1 MSRFDRPVVRVLL
14 GLIIFVAAIVGL
26 TDSVLADSIVIDGD
40 TIPAGTVV
48 DNDVIITGEAVVI
61 DGDVRGDVFAFG
73 NTVAINGTIDGSLVT
88 VSPEVAIDGGVTGTV
103 YVLAGILELGSNA
116 AADRNVLVASVRLVT
131 ERGSVVGRDLH
142 AVSVGGQLNGRIGR
156 DTNATIGVLEIIDM
170 IRNSLSRGPGG
181 SAGLGGILNIARLD
195 APFAAAISP
204 AEDGTRINADAVA
217 DWILGRA
224 LELILLL
231 ILAGLF
237 LWLRPSLLEKSV
249 ESVRRAPF
257 PAAGFGLLT
266 YVSGFVGA
274 VLLGVVLVFISIAL
288 LVAVSWQLAALVW
301 ALGSSSLFLAVFFF
315 VVFVYYISKVIVGL
329 LVGKLLLR
337 LISPRRSG
345 SNFLALL
352 IGLTLYVLLV
362 PIPVLGWLLA
372 FVMSLLGLGS
382 MWLVFLDNRRRR
394 DDSAVAAAQAA
405 LTEDENMVMRTGEP
419 GQAQQAVA
427 LRAKE
432 LGEKLAKEDM
442 QERLA
447 AAQRSNG
454 PWTFVDISS
463 LADVTLLDKAARAVA
478 DILAPSKEIC
488 VSYIATSDSEG
499 NPLRGGEEYEIV
511 GRELDARWW
520 SIAAYDPDH
529 LIANE
534 RAKYSISK
542 TAQSVDENGEWIA
555 MITSEP
561 RDDDAWIYSGDNT
574 IDLALVLRLY
584 GPSERLLEDMVA
596 ADLPDIRPVH
606 LVVTAEEGD
615 EADE

>member
-1 MSRFDRPVVRVLL
+1 M
-14 GLIIFVAAIVGL
+14 
-26 TDSVLADSIVIDGD
+26 
-40 TIPAGTVV
+40 
-48 DNDVIITGEAVVI
+48 
-61 DGDVRGDVFAFG
+61 
-73 NTVAINGTIDGSLVT
+73 
-88 VSPEVAIDGGVTGTV
+88 
-103 YVLAGILELGSNA
+103 
-116 AADRNVLVASVRLVT
+116 
-131 ERGSVVGRDLH
+131 VGRDLH
-142 AVSVGGQLNGRIGR
+142 AISVGGQLNGRIGR
-156 DTNATIGVLEIIDM
+156 DTNATIGVLEIIDV

-181 SAGLGGILNIARLD
+181 SAGLGGILNIAHLD

-204 AEDGTRINADAVA
+204 AEDGTRINANAVA

-266 YVSGFVGA
+266 YVSGFVGS

-288 LVAVSWQLAALVW
+288 LVAVSWQSAAVVW

-329 LVGKLLLR
+329 LVGKLILR

-394 DDSAVAAAQAA
+394 DDSAVVASQAA
-405 LTEDENMVMRTGEP
+405 VTEHEKMAMRADEP
-419 GQAQQAVA
+419 GQAQDAAAFQA
-427 LRAKE
+427 KQ
-432 LGEKLAKEDM
+432 LGEKLAEEDIRA
-442 QERLA
+442 RLA

-454 PWTFVDISS
+454 PWAFVDISS

-478 DILAPSKEIC
+478 DILAPSRQLC

-499 NPLRGGEEYEIV
+499 NPLRGGAEYEII
-511 GRELDARWW
+511 GRELGARWW

-534 RAKYSISK
+534 PVKNWISK
-542 TAQSVDENGEWIA
+542 TAVAVDEDDQWIA
-555 MITSEP
+555 MITSDP
-561 RDDDAWIYSGDNT
+561 RDDDAWIYSGDST

-584 GPSERLLEDMVA
+584 GPSELLLEDMA
-596 ADLPDIRPVH
+596 AVDLPDIRPVH
-606 LVVTAEEGD
+606 LPVPVEEGD